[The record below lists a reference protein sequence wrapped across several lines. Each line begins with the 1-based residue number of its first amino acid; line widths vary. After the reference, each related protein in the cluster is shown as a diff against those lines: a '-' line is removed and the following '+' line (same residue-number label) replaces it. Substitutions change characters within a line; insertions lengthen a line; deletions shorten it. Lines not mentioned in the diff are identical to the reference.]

1 MSVKSTLLVLS
12 LLVIALGSAFG
23 QATLGSLKG
32 VISDESGAVIPDTR
46 ITVAAGRTV
55 RVVQSGVDGSYVVAG
70 LPTGTYTVTAEAP
83 GLARFQN
90 TNVTVA
96 SGGTATLNIQLK
108 VQMET
113 QQVTV
118 QDSNQ
123 NQVSTDPSANVSAL
137 VLKTEDLAALS
148 DDPDDLAED
157 LQALAGPSA
166 GPNGSQ
172 MFIDGFTGGRLPPK
186 ESIREVR
193 INQNPFAAE
202 YDRLG
207 FGRIEIFTKPGADKM
222 RGMAFFNFSDGIFDA
237 RNPYAQNKA
246 PFQYRNYGGN
256 LSGPVTK
263 KSSFFLDFE
272 KRDMDENAV
281 VNALTL
287 DSNLN
292 IAPVA
297 QAVLTPIRRTTFSPR
312 FDYQL
317 SQNITLMGRYSYT
330 GSTSRN
336 GGVGGFT
343 LPSTGYNSDSTMQ
356 SLQMTETQIIG
367 GKAVNETRFQYLRD
381 RSNSKALNNAPMIN
395 VLDAFNGGGST
406 IGLGGFNNDNRYEL
420 QNYTS
425 ITHNTHTIRFGGR
438 VRVVQLDT
446 SSVQN
451 FNGTYTFTGGL
462 APELD
467 ANYVPDGNLIQITSL
482 EAYRRTLLFSRAPY
496 NYSVAQIRAL
506 GGEPSQFTVA
516 QGDPLA
522 GVTQMDLGVFAQDD
536 WRLKPNFTLS
546 MGLRYETQTN
556 IHDWTDFAPR
566 LGFAWAPGAKGSR
579 PGKTVIR
586 GGAGVFYDRF
596 SENLKLST
604 VRYNG
609 ITQQLYTLQG
619 AAISFFDPANPAVP
633 DVSQFAST
641 PQTIREMY
649 QNLRAP
655 YIVQSA
661 IGVER
666 QLPWNTSMA
675 VTYTNSHGL
684 HEFNTR
690 NINAPFPGTGARPFP
705 GRGVMDLYESNGI
718 YNQNQMNVN
727 FNIRA
732 SRTLT
737 LFTGYG
743 LNFVKSNSDGANS
756 SPVNQYDLAA
766 EYGRAAQDIRHR
778 FFLGGSVATK
788 WGIRMSPFITA
799 HSGAPFNIF
808 TGRDVNLDSVINDRP
823 SFATETQYAA
833 AQAAHDPSIVK
844 TQWGYFNLKPDP
856 SGSFIPRNLGTG
868 PGFFSVNLRLSKTF
882 GFGPERGGAATQN
895 PGGGEMGGPGGG
907 GPRGGGGGGGP
918 RGGGPGGGGMRMGG
932 GGRGMGGMF
941 GDAGTSK
948 RYNLVVSV
956 NARNL
961 LNNTNQGQY
970 NGNLSSTYFGTSNA
984 LASGGFGPDRGNAAT
999 NRRIDLSVRFTF

>member
-1 MSVKSTLLVLS
+1 MPGKRLCVVLS
-12 LLVIALGSAFG
+12 LFALIASFALA

-32 VISDESGAVIPDTR
+32 VITDESGAVVPNTK
-46 ITVAAGRTV
+46 ITLAAGRTV
-55 RVVQSGVDGSYVVAG
+55 RTVQSGADGSYVLAG
-70 LPTGTYTVTAEAP
+70 LPTGTYTFTAEAA
-83 GLARFQN
+83 GLARYQN
-90 TNVTVA
+90 VNVAIA

-123 NQVSTDPSANVSAL
+123 NQVSTDPSANVGAL
-137 VLKTEDLAALS
+137 VLKADDLAALS

-193 INQNPFAAE
+193 INQNPFSAE

-222 RGMAFFNFSDGIFDA
+222 RGMAFFNFSDGVFDG

-272 KRDMDENAV
+272 KRDTDENAV
-281 VNALTL
+281 VNATTL

-292 IAPVA
+292 ITPLA
-297 QAVLTPIRRTTFSPR
+297 QAILTPNRRTTFSPR
-312 FDYQL
+312 LDYQL
-317 SQNITLMGRYSYT
+317 TQNITLMGRYSFT
-330 GSTSRN
+330 DSSSQNT
-336 GGVGGFT
+336 GVGGFV
-343 LPSTGYNSDSTMQ
+343 LPSTGNNTDSTMH

-381 RSNSKALNNAPMIN
+381 ASNQKAINNAPLIN
-395 VLDAFNGGGST
+395 VLDAFTGGGSAV
-406 IGLGGFNNDNRYEL
+406 GLGGYNNDNRYEL

-425 ITHNTHTIRFGGR
+425 ITHSTHTIRFGGR
-438 VRVVQLDT
+438 VRVAQLST

-451 FNGTYTFTGGL
+451 FNGTFTFTGGL
-462 APELD
+462 APALD
-467 ANYVPDGNLIQITSL
+467 AANQPTGVTAQISSI
-482 EAYRRTLLFSRAPY
+482 EAYRRTLLFQGLGYTPT
-496 NYSVAQIRAL
+496 QIRAL
-506 GGEPSQFTVA
+506 GGEPTQFTLSGG
-516 QGDPLA
+516 QPLA
-522 GVTQMDLGVFAQDD
+522 DVTQTDLGIFAQDD

-566 LGFAWAPGAKGSR
+566 LGFAWAPGAKGAR
-579 PGKTVIR
+579 PGKTVVR
-586 GGAGVFYDRF
+586 GGAGIFYDRF
-596 SENLKLST
+596 SESLTLNT
-604 VRYNG
+604 IRYNG
-609 ITQQLYTLQG
+609 VNQQQFT
-619 AAISFFDPANPAVP
+619 IANPDFYPTVP
-633 DVSQFAST
+633 AIANLVAQAL
-641 PQTIREMY
+641 PQTRREMY
-649 QNLRAP
+649 KDLRAP

-666 QLPWNTSMA
+666 QLPWNSSMA

-684 HEFNTR
+684 HELDSR
-690 NINAPFPGTGARPFP
+690 NINFPDAN
-705 GRGVMDLYESNGI
+705 GVKPYPNLGVLSLYESNGI

-743 LNFVKSNSDGANS
+743 LNFVKSDSDGAGS
-756 SPVNQYDLAA
+756 YPVDQNNLGA

-778 FFLGGSVATK
+778 FFLGGSVATR
-788 WGIRMSPFITA
+788 WGIRLSPFITA
-799 HSGAPFNIF
+799 HSGAPFNIVA
-808 TGRDVNLDSVINDRP
+808 GRDFNGDLIINDRP
-823 SFATETQYAA
+823 AFASASQVG
-833 AQAAHDPSIVK
+833 QPNIVS
-844 TQWGYFNLKPDP
+844 TPWGIFNTKPGAGDK
-856 SGSFIPRNLGTG
+856 IITRNLGTG
-868 PGFFSVNLRLSKTF
+868 PSFFSVNLRLSKTF
-882 GFGPERGGAATQN
+882 GFGPERGGAAQN
-895 PGGGEMGGPGGG
+895 PAAGGGMGGPGGG
-907 GPRGGGGGGGP
+907 GGGGAHGGGG
-918 RGGGPGGGGMRMGG
+918 RGGMGGGGMRMGG
-932 GGRGMGGMF
+932 GGRGGMGGMF
-941 GDAGTSK
+941 GDSSSSK

-961 LNNTNQGQY
+961 LNTTNQGQY

-984 LASGGFGPDRGNAAT
+984 LASGGFGGDRGNAAT
-999 NRRIDLSVRFTF
+999 NRRIDLSLRFTF